1 MIPRAV
7 IVLLC
12 TTLQICFGTVYAWSF
27 FQTLLVAQFGWSF
40 TDSAVAFSVAIFSLG
55 TSAAWAGAALPRLGP
70 RRLALAGSVMFSVGY
85 LIAGLALHLDT
96 ILLFYL
102 GYGVI
107 GGAGIGLGYV
117 TPVATVAK
125 WFPDRKGLATG
136 IVVMG
141 FGLGAFLLSKVL
153 APLLVLGTEGDL
165 PLVFAWL
172 GVVFAAVLIPA
183 SLALRDPPADFAV
196 ATTDP
201 SGEEGLEDDSGSVAP
216 CLRSPEFV
224 MMWFVFF
231 FNIAAGISVISFQSS
246 LLQDT
251 WGLAD
256 PSIEPE
262 TLAEYGA
269 TLIAVSSLCNGAG
282 RLFWGLLS
290 DRIGRI
296 RVFRILL
303 ASQMVVFGVLMTERD
318 PWIFSALVCY
328 VLLCFGGGFATM
340 PSFVLDVFGA
350 KRMSAVYGAVL
361 TAWAA
366 AGIFGPL
373 YVGHLKD
380 QYPDRAITYCFLIG
394 VLILGLGYMFSYLL
408 NDDRIR
414 LGRPT
419 LEGTLRQYGIHPP
432 RQSLP
437 LGIPEPGAGG
447 LRPGGGKRGDGR
459 RSHGPLTRTK

>member
-1 MIPRAV
+1 MAKQQRIPIPRTI

-12 TTLQICFGTVYAWSF
+12 TLLQICFGTVYAWSF
-27 FQTLLVAQFGWSF
+27 FQTLLVRQLGWSF
-40 TDSAVAFSVAIFSLG
+40 TETAWAFSLAIFSLG
-55 TSAAWAGAALPRLGP
+55 TSAAWAGAMLPRFGP
-70 RRLALAGSVMFSVGY
+70 RRLALAGSVMFSGGY
-85 LIAGLALHLDT
+85 VIASLALHLNFVE
-96 ILLFYL
+96 LFYL

-117 TPVATVAK
+117 TPVATAAK
-125 WFPDRKGLATG
+125 WFPDHKGLVTG

-141 FGLGAFLLSKVL
+141 FGVGAFLLSKVL
-153 APLLVLGTEGDL
+153 APLLVLWADGDL
-165 PLVFAWL
+165 PLVFLWL
-172 GVVFAAVLIPA
+172 GIVFACILLPA
-183 SLALRDPPADFAV
+183 SFALSDPPTSAV
-196 ATTDP
+196 PAAA
-201 SGEEGLEDDSGSVAP
+201 SQQSDDSDSVVP
-216 CLRSPEFV
+216 YLRSPGFIL
-224 MMWFVFF
+224 MWTVFF
-231 FNIAAGISVISFQSS
+231 FNIVAGISVISFQSE
-246 LLQDT
+246 LLQEV

-256 PSIEPE
+256 PSLEPA
-262 TLAEYGA
+262 TLVEYGA

-290 DRIGRI
+290 DRIGRV

-303 ASQMVVFGVLMTERD
+303 ASQMIVFGILMTERN

-350 KRMSAVYGAVL
+350 KKMSTIYGAIL

-380 QYPDRAITYCFLIG
+380 QYPDRAVMYCFLIG
-394 VLILGLGYMFSYLL
+394 ILMLGLGYVFSYLL

-414 LGRPT
+414 LHRPT
-419 LEGTLRQYGIHPP
+419 LESTLRQYGISPP
-432 RQSLP
+432 R
-437 LGIPEPGAGG
+437 
-447 LRPGGGKRGDGR
+447 RV
-459 RSHGPLTRTK
+459 